1 MGFRSVTICTLSP
14 GAGLQ
19 YWNTTVKHLC
29 SGCLNT
35 DMGFGSG
42 DAQWHSLQG
51 GSSTDSNSK
60 PNAKEHDITRMYFE
74 YLKMQCAVMYSI
86 YKV

>member
-1 MGFRSVTICTLSP
+1 
-14 GAGLQ
+14 
-19 YWNTTVKHLC
+19 
-29 SGCLNT
+29 
-35 DMGFGSG
+35 MGFGSG

-60 PNAKEHDITRMYFE
+60 PNAEEHDITCVYFE

-86 YKV
+86 YKVYGFISSADPRKVLY

>member
-1 MGFRSVTICTLSP
+1 M
-14 GAGLQ
+14 LQ
-19 YWNTTVKHLC
+19 YALYPQVQAYSIKIPVKQLC

-60 PNAKEHDITRMYFE
+60 PNTKEHDITRVYFE